1 MISSISSNLSNR
13 KRKNSVYRLS
23 MEEERPRASNSKTI
37 NSKITI
43 HKSRRNSSAP
53 RIIIVEVKMLSLS
66 RRHNPFSRKKK
77 DGATKTSWKV
87 VNLSKQL
94 QPQILTNNINNS
106 QMIRHSNSNI
116 TITRIREANN
126 KLMIRISIMIRTIS
140 SNNNTM
146 TTTSSITNR
155 IKTRTIMITVKTRL
169 GINSLQRPL
178 NRLTKLP

>member
-1 MISSISSNLSNR
+1 MISNTIITTEVMISSISSNLSNR

-77 DGATKTSWKV
+77 DGATKTS
-87 VNLSKQL
+87 
-94 QPQILTNNINNS
+94 
-106 QMIRHSNSNI
+106 
-116 TITRIREANN
+116 
-126 KLMIRISIMIRTIS
+126 
-140 SNNNTM
+140 
-146 TTTSSITNR
+146 
-155 IKTRTIMITVKTRL
+155 
-169 GINSLQRPL
+169 
-178 NRLTKLP
+178 